1 MLIPIILASGLAQAY
16 GTYPKDTGYYDTGIY
31 DTGDDDTGDSG
42 GSVVIP
48 APDNEYDGH
57 LDGQLAYQMAGDD
70 GGCATVGGPADLVL
84 ALGLVGAL
92 AGRLRRPRR

>member
-1 MLIPIILASGLAQAY
+1 MLFPMLAASGPALAF
-16 GTYPKDTGYYDTGIY
+16 GKYPKDTGYYDTGIY

-48 APDNEYDGH
+48 APDNDYDGH
-57 LDGQLAYQMAGDD
+57 LDGQLAYQMAGDE

-84 ALGLVGAL
+84 ALLLVGGVA
-92 AGRLRRPRR
+92 ARLRRPRR